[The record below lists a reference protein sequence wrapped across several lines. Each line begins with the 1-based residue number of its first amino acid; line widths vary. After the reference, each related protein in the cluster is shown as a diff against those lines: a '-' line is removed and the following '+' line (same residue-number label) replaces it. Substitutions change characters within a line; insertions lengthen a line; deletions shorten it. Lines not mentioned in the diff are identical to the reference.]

1 MMYYKAK
8 LIKNLNFHKG
18 KLRFMMKLFK
28 LIFLLRFRQV
38 FERIFLHEEGAMRA
52 S

>member
-1 MMYYKAK
+1 
-8 LIKNLNFHKG
+8 
-18 KLRFMMKLFK
+18 MKLFK

-38 FERIFLHEEGAMRA
+38 FEQILYLEEGAMRA

>member
-1 MMYYKAK
+1 MYILLVKFLPYSLKK
-8 LIKNLNFHKG
+8 LIFAL
-18 KLRFMMKLFK
+18 KLFK
-28 LIFLLRFRQV
+28 LISLLRFRHI